1 MISSGFNSKRE
12 FNVGDKIAVIGCRN
26 LTRKFGSKTV
36 LDNVSFEVY
45 PGIIG
50 LLGPNGAGKSTL
62 IKLILGLDIPTS
74 GDISLFG
81 KTKVE
86 LGKIGFMPEA
96 KAIIPSMKG
105 FEFVAFAGELE
116 GLKRKDALR
125 RSHEILDCLS
135 MGEARFRKL
144 GEYSTGMIQ
153 KVKLA
158 QALVHD
164 PDLLILDEPT
174 AGLDPPARNQM
185 LDYLSYFARQQGK
198 SIVLST
204 HLLGDVQAV
213 CDQVVVLNFGVCLAS
228 CSLENLVGNKADS
241 YLIEVTGNQIDS
253 IAALGERC
261 VGSQDMGGFTKVFVQ
276 CNTSLGINNIASLIL
291 GAGGVIK
298 KFIPL
303 EGNLDDAFFALL
315 DKQRLVAN

>member
-1 MISSGFNSKRE
+1 MGEIP
-12 FNVGDKIAVIGCRN
+12 VIQCRH
-26 LTRKFGSKTV
+26 LTRKFGPKTV
-36 LDNVSFEVY
+36 LNNVSFEVY

-74 GDISLFG
+74 GNISLFG
-81 KTKVE
+81 KTKVD

-96 KAIIPSMKG
+96 KAIIPSMRG

-125 RSHEILDCLS
+125 RSHEILDCLG

-164 PDLLILDEPT
+164 PELLILDEPT

-185 LDYLSYFARQQGK
+185 LEYLSYFARQQGK

-204 HLLGDVQAV
+204 HLLGDVQSV
-213 CDQVVVLNFGVCLAS
+213 CDQIVVLNFGVCLAS
-228 CSLENLVGNKADS
+228 CSLEKLVGNKADK
-241 YLIEVTGNQIDS
+241 YLIEVGGDQMGVIV
-253 IAALGERC
+253 ALGERC
-261 VGSQDMGGFTKVFVQ
+261 VGTQDMGGFTKIFVK
-276 CNTSLGINNIASLIL
+276 CDSSAEVNKIASKVLS
-291 GAGGVIK
+291 AGGLIK
-298 KFIPL
+298 RFVPL
-303 EGNLDDAFFALL
+303 EGNLDDAFFELL
-315 DKQRLVAN
+315 DRQKLVEN

>member
-1 MISSGFNSKRE
+1 MGEIP
-12 FNVGDKIAVIGCRN
+12 VIQCRN
-26 LTRKFGSKTV
+26 LSRRFGSKTV
-36 LDNVSFEVY
+36 LNNVSFEVY

-62 IKLILGLDIPTS
+62 IKLILGLDIPSS
-74 GDISLFG
+74 GGITLFG

-164 PDLLILDEPT
+164 PELLILDEPT

-204 HLLGDVQAV
+204 HLLGDVQSV
-213 CDQVVVLNFGVCLAS
+213 CDQVVVLNFGNCLAS
-228 CSLENLVGNKADS
+228 CSLETLVGNKENR
-241 YLIEVTGNQIDS
+241 YLIEIAGNQIDS
-253 IAALGERC
+253 ISALGNLC
-261 VGSQDMGGFTKVFVQ
+261 IGTQDMGGFTKVFIQ
-276 CNTSLGINNIASLIL
+276 CESTAEINHIASQVLS
-291 GAGGVIK
+291 AGGVIK

-315 DKQRLVAN
+315 DKQRMEKI

>member
-1 MISSGFNSKRE
+1 MGEIP
-12 FNVGDKIAVIGCRN
+12 VIQCRN
-26 LTRKFGSKTV
+26 LSRRFGSKTV
-36 LDNVSFEVY
+36 LNNVSFEVY

-62 IKLILGLDIPTS
+62 IKLILGLDIPSS
-74 GDISLFG
+74 GGITLFG

-164 PDLLILDEPT
+164 PELLILDEPT

-204 HLLGDVQAV
+204 HLLGDVQSV
-213 CDQVVVLNFGVCLAS
+213 CDQVVVLNFGNCLAS
-228 CSLENLVGNKADS
+228 CSLETLVGNKENR
-241 YLIEVTGNQIDS
+241 YLIEIAGNQIDS
-253 IAALGERC
+253 ISALGNLC
-261 VGSQDMGGFTKVFVQ
+261 LGTQDMGGFTKVFIQ
-276 CNTSLGINNIASLIL
+276 CESTAEINHIASQVLS
-291 GAGGVIK
+291 AGGVIK

-315 DKQRLVAN
+315 DKQRMGKI

>member
-1 MISSGFNSKRE
+1 MGEIP
-12 FNVGDKIAVIGCRN
+12 VIQCRN
-26 LTRKFGSKTV
+26 LSRRFGSKTV
-36 LDNVSFEVY
+36 LNNVSFEVY

-62 IKLILGLDIPTS
+62 IKLILGLDIPSS
-74 GDISLFG
+74 GGITLFG

-164 PDLLILDEPT
+164 PELLILDEPT

-204 HLLGDVQAV
+204 HLLGDVQSV
-213 CDQVVVLNFGVCLAS
+213 CDQVVVLNFGNCLAS
-228 CSLENLVGNKADS
+228 CSLEKLVGNKENR
-241 YLIEVTGNQIDS
+241 YLIEIAGNQIDS
-253 IAALGERC
+253 ISALSNLCIGT
-261 VGSQDMGGFTKVFVQ
+261 QDMGGFTKVFIQ
-276 CNTSLGINNIASLIL
+276 CESTAEINHIASQVLS
-291 GAGGVIK
+291 AGGVIK

-315 DKQRLVAN
+315 DKQRMEKI

>member
-1 MISSGFNSKRE
+1 MGEIP
-12 FNVGDKIAVIGCRN
+12 VIQCRN
-26 LTRKFGSKTV
+26 LSRRFGSKTV
-36 LDNVSFEVY
+36 LNNVSFEVY

-62 IKLILGLDIPTS
+62 IKLILGLDIPSS
-74 GDISLFG
+74 GGITLFG

-164 PDLLILDEPT
+164 PELLILDEPT

-204 HLLGDVQAV
+204 HLLGDVQSV
-213 CDQVVVLNFGVCLAS
+213 CDQVVVLNFGNCLAS
-228 CSLENLVGNKADS
+228 CSLEKLVGNKENR
-241 YLIEVTGNQIDS
+241 YLIEIAGNQIDS
-253 IAALGERC
+253 ISALGNLC
-261 VGSQDMGGFTKVFVQ
+261 IGTQDMCGFTKVFIQ
-276 CNTSLGINNIASLIL
+276 CESTAEINHIASQVLS
-291 GAGGVIK
+291 AGGVIK

-315 DKQRLVAN
+315 DKQRMEKI

>member
-1 MISSGFNSKRE
+1 MGEIP
-12 FNVGDKIAVIGCRN
+12 VIQCRN
-26 LTRKFGSKTV
+26 LSRRFGSKTV
-36 LDNVSFEVY
+36 LNNVSFEVY

-62 IKLILGLDIPTS
+62 IKLILGLDIPSS
-74 GDISLFG
+74 GGITLFG

-164 PDLLILDEPT
+164 PELLILDEPT

-204 HLLGDVQAV
+204 HLLGDVQSV
-213 CDQVVVLNFGVCLAS
+213 CDQVVVLNFGNCLAS
-228 CSLENLVGNKADS
+228 CSLETLVGNKENR
-241 YLIEVTGNQIDS
+241 YLIEIAGNQIDS
-253 IAALGERC
+253 ISALGNLFI
-261 VGSQDMGGFTKVFVQ
+261 GTQDMGGFTKVFIQ
-276 CNTSLGINNIASLIL
+276 CESTAEINHIASQVLS
-291 GAGGVIK
+291 AGGVIK

-315 DKQRLVAN
+315 DKQRMGKI

>member
-1 MISSGFNSKRE
+1 
-12 FNVGDKIAVIGCRN
+12 VGEIPVIQCRH
-26 LTRKFGSKTV
+26 LTRKFGPKTV
-36 LDNVSFEVY
+36 LNNVSFEVY

-74 GDISLFG
+74 GNISLFG
-81 KTKVE
+81 KTKVD

-96 KAIIPSMKG
+96 KAIIPSMRG

-125 RSHEILDCLS
+125 RSHEILDCLG

-164 PDLLILDEPT
+164 PELLILDEPT

-185 LDYLSYFARQQGK
+185 LEYLSYFARQQGK

-204 HLLGDVQAV
+204 HLLGDVQSV
-213 CDQVVVLNFGVCLAS
+213 CDQIVVLNFGVCLAS
-228 CSLENLVGNKADS
+228 CSLEKLVGNKADK
-241 YLIEVTGNQIDS
+241 YLIEVGGDQMGVIV
-253 IAALGERC
+253 ALGERC
-261 VGSQDMGGFTKVFVQ
+261 VGTQDMGGFTKIFVK
-276 CNTSLGINNIASLIL
+276 CDSSAEVNKIASKVLS
-291 GAGGVIK
+291 AGGLIK
-298 KFIPL
+298 RFVPL
-303 EGNLDDAFFALL
+303 EGNLDDAFFELL
-315 DKQRLVAN
+315 DRQKLVEN

>member
-1 MISSGFNSKRE
+1 
-12 FNVGDKIAVIGCRN
+12 VGEIPVIQCRN
-26 LTRKFGSKTV
+26 LSRRFGSKTV
-36 LDNVSFEVY
+36 LNNVSFEVY

-62 IKLILGLDIPTS
+62 IKLILGLDIPSS
-74 GDISLFG
+74 GGITLFG

-164 PDLLILDEPT
+164 PELLILDEPT

-204 HLLGDVQAV
+204 HLLGDVQSV
-213 CDQVVVLNFGVCLAS
+213 CDQVVVLNFGNCLAS
-228 CSLENLVGNKADS
+228 CSLEKLVGNIENR
-241 YLIEVTGNQIDS
+241 YLIEIAGNHIDS
-253 IAALGERC
+253 ISALGNLC
-261 VGSQDMGGFTKVFVQ
+261 IGTQDMGGFTKVFIQ
-276 CNTSLGINNIASLIL
+276 CESTAEINHIASQVLS
-291 GAGGVIK
+291 AGGVIK

-315 DKQRLVAN
+315 DKQRMEKI

>member
-1 MISSGFNSKRE
+1 MGEIP
-12 FNVGDKIAVIGCRN
+12 VIQCRN
-26 LTRKFGSKTV
+26 LSRRFGSKTV
-36 LDNVSFEVY
+36 LNNVSFEVY

-62 IKLILGLDIPTS
+62 IKLILGLDIPSS
-74 GDISLFG
+74 GGITLFG

-153 KVKLA
+153 KIKLA

-164 PDLLILDEPT
+164 PELLILDEPT

-204 HLLGDVQAV
+204 HLLGDVQSV
-213 CDQVVVLNFGVCLAS
+213 CDQVVVLNFGNCLAS
-228 CSLENLVGNKADS
+228 CSLETLVGNKENR
-241 YLIEVTGNQIDS
+241 YLIEIAGNQIDS
-253 IAALGERC
+253 ISALGNLC
-261 VGSQDMGGFTKVFVQ
+261 IGTQDMGGFTKVFIQ
-276 CNTSLGINNIASLIL
+276 CESTAEINHIASQVLS
-291 GAGGVIK
+291 AGGVIK

-315 DKQRLVAN
+315 DKQRMEKI

>member
-1 MISSGFNSKRE
+1 MGEIP
-12 FNVGDKIAVIGCRN
+12 VIQCRN
-26 LTRKFGSKTV
+26 LSRKFGSKTV
-36 LDNVSFEVY
+36 LNNVSFEVY

-62 IKLILGLDIPTS
+62 IKLILGLDIPSS
-74 GDISLFG
+74 GGITLFG

-164 PDLLILDEPT
+164 PELLILDEPT

-204 HLLGDVQAV
+204 HLLGDVQSV
-213 CDQVVVLNFGVCLAS
+213 CDQVVVLNFGNCLAS
-228 CSLENLVGNKADS
+228 CSLEKLVGNKENR
-241 YLIEVTGNQIDS
+241 YLIEIAGNQIDS
-253 IAALGERC
+253 ISALSNLCIGT
-261 VGSQDMGGFTKVFVQ
+261 QDMGGFTKVFIQ
-276 CNTSLGINNIASLIL
+276 CESTAEINRIASQVLS
-291 GAGGVIK
+291 AGGVIK

-315 DKQRLVAN
+315 DKQRMEKI

>member
-1 MISSGFNSKRE
+1 
-12 FNVGDKIAVIGCRN
+12 
-26 LTRKFGSKTV
+26 
-36 LDNVSFEVY
+36 
-45 PGIIG
+45 
-50 LLGPNGAGKSTL
+50 
-62 IKLILGLDIPTS
+62 
-74 GDISLFG
+74 
-81 KTKVE
+81 
-86 LGKIGFMPEA
+86 MPEA

-164 PDLLILDEPT
+164 PELLILDEPT

-204 HLLGDVQAV
+204 HLLGDVQSV
-213 CDQVVVLNFGVCLAS
+213 CDQVVVLNFGNCLAS
-228 CSLENLVGNKADS
+228 CSLEKLVGNKENR
-241 YLIEVTGNQIDS
+241 YLIEIAGNQIDS
-253 IAALGERC
+253 ISALSNLCIGT
-261 VGSQDMGGFTKVFVQ
+261 QDMGGFTKVFIQ
-276 CNTSLGINNIASLIL
+276 CESTAEINHIASQVLS
-291 GAGGVIK
+291 AGGVIR

-315 DKQRLVAN
+315 DKQRMEKI

>member
-1 MISSGFNSKRE
+1 MGEIP
-12 FNVGDKIAVIGCRN
+12 VILCRN
-26 LTRKFGSKTV
+26 LSRKFGSKTV
-36 LDNVSFEVY
+36 LNNVSFEVY

-62 IKLILGLDIPTS
+62 IKLILGLDIPSS
-74 GDISLFG
+74 GGITLFG

-164 PDLLILDEPT
+164 PELLILDEPT

-204 HLLGDVQAV
+204 HLLGDVQSV
-213 CDQVVVLNFGVCLAS
+213 CDQVVVLNFGNCLAS
-228 CSLENLVGNKADS
+228 CSLEKLVGNKENR
-241 YLIEVTGNQIDS
+241 YLIEIAGNQIDS
-253 IAALGERC
+253 ISALSNLCIGT
-261 VGSQDMGGFTKVFVQ
+261 QDMGGFTKVFIQ
-276 CNTSLGINNIASLIL
+276 CESTAEINHIASQVLS
-291 GAGGVIK
+291 AGGVIR

-315 DKQRLVAN
+315 DKQRMEKI

>member
-1 MISSGFNSKRE
+1 MGEIP
-12 FNVGDKIAVIGCRN
+12 VIQCRN
-26 LTRKFGSKTV
+26 LSRKFGSKTV
-36 LDNVSFEVY
+36 LNNVSFEVY

-62 IKLILGLDIPTS
+62 IKLILGLDIPSS
-74 GDISLFG
+74 GGITLFG

-164 PDLLILDEPT
+164 PELLILDEPT

-204 HLLGDVQAV
+204 HLLGDVQSV
-213 CDQVVVLNFGVCLAS
+213 CDQVVVLNFGNCLAS
-228 CSLENLVGNKADS
+228 CSLEKLVGNKENR
-241 YLIEVTGNQIDS
+241 YLIEIAGNQIDS
-253 IAALGERC
+253 ISALSNLCIGT
-261 VGSQDMGGFTKVFVQ
+261 QDMGGFTKVFIQ
-276 CNTSLGINNIASLIL
+276 CESTAEINHIASQVLS
-291 GAGGVIK
+291 AGGVIK

-315 DKQRLVAN
+315 DKQRMEKI

>member
-1 MISSGFNSKRE
+1 MGEIP
-12 FNVGDKIAVIGCRN
+12 VIQCRN
-26 LTRKFGSKTV
+26 LSRRFGSKTV
-36 LDNVSFEVY
+36 LNNVSFEVY

-62 IKLILGLDIPTS
+62 IKLILGLDIPSS
-74 GDISLFG
+74 GGITLFG

-164 PDLLILDEPT
+164 PELLILDEPT

-204 HLLGDVQAV
+204 HLLGDVQSV
-213 CDQVVVLNFGVCLAS
+213 CDQVVVLNFGNCLAS
-228 CSLENLVGNKADS
+228 CSLETLVGNKENR
-241 YLIEVTGNQIDS
+241 YLIEIAGNQIDS
-253 IAALGERC
+253 ISALSNLCIGT
-261 VGSQDMGGFTKVFVQ
+261 QDMGGFTKVFIQ
-276 CNTSLGINNIASLIL
+276 CESTAEINHIASQVLS
-291 GAGGVIK
+291 AGGVIK

-315 DKQRLVAN
+315 DKQRMEKI

>member
-1 MISSGFNSKRE
+1 MGEIP
-12 FNVGDKIAVIGCRN
+12 VIQCRN
-26 LTRKFGSKTV
+26 LSRKFGSKTV
-36 LDNVSFEVY
+36 LNNVSFEVY

-62 IKLILGLDIPTS
+62 IKLILGLDIPSS
-74 GDISLFG
+74 GGITLFG

-164 PDLLILDEPT
+164 PELLILDEPT

-204 HLLGDVQAV
+204 HLLGDVQSV
-213 CDQVVVLNFGVCLAS
+213 CDQVVVLNFGNCLAS
-228 CSLENLVGNKADS
+228 CSLEKLVGNKENR
-241 YLIEVTGNQIDS
+241 YLIEIAGNQIDS
-253 IAALGERC
+253 ICALSNLCIGT
-261 VGSQDMGGFTKVFVQ
+261 QDMGGFTKVFIQ
-276 CNTSLGINNIASLIL
+276 CESTAEINHIASQVLS
-291 GAGGVIK
+291 AGGVIR

-315 DKQRLVAN
+315 DKQRMEKI

>member
-1 MISSGFNSKRE
+1 MGEIP
-12 FNVGDKIAVIGCRN
+12 VIQCRN
-26 LTRKFGSKTV
+26 LSRRFGSKTV
-36 LDNVSFEVY
+36 LNNVSFEVY

-62 IKLILGLDIPTS
+62 IKLILGLDIPSS
-74 GDISLFG
+74 GGITLFG

-164 PDLLILDEPT
+164 PELLILDEPT

-204 HLLGDVQAV
+204 HLLGDVQSV
-213 CDQVVVLNFGVCLAS
+213 CDQVVVLNFGNCLAS
-228 CSLENLVGNKADS
+228 CSLEKLVGNKENR
-241 YLIEVTGNQIDS
+241 YLIEIAGNQIDS
-253 IAALGERC
+253 ICALSNLCIGT
-261 VGSQDMGGFTKVFVQ
+261 QDMGGFTKVFIQ
-276 CNTSLGINNIASLIL
+276 CESTAEINHIASQVLS
-291 GAGGVIK
+291 AGGVIR

-315 DKQRLVAN
+315 DKQRMEKI

>member
-1 MISSGFNSKRE
+1 
-12 FNVGDKIAVIGCRN
+12 VGEIPVIQCRN
-26 LTRKFGSKTV
+26 LSRKFGSKTV
-36 LDNVSFEVY
+36 LNNVSFEVY

-62 IKLILGLDIPTS
+62 IKLILGLDIPSS
-74 GDISLFG
+74 GGITLFG

-164 PDLLILDEPT
+164 PELLILDEPT

-204 HLLGDVQAV
+204 HLLGDVQSV
-213 CDQVVVLNFGVCLAS
+213 CDQVVVLNFGNCLAS
-228 CSLENLVGNKADS
+228 CSLEKLVGNKENR
-241 YLIEVTGNQIDS
+241 YLIEIAGNQIDS
-253 IAALGERC
+253 ICALSNLCIGT
-261 VGSQDMGGFTKVFVQ
+261 QDMGGFTKVFIQ
-276 CNTSLGINNIASLIL
+276 CESTAEINHIASQVLS
-291 GAGGVIK
+291 AGGVIR

-315 DKQRLVAN
+315 DKQRMEKI

>member
-1 MISSGFNSKRE
+1 
-12 FNVGDKIAVIGCRN
+12 VGEIPVIQCRN
-26 LTRKFGSKTV
+26 LSRRFGSKTV
-36 LDNVSFEVY
+36 LNNVSFEVY

-62 IKLILGLDIPTS
+62 IKLILGLDIPSS
-74 GDISLFG
+74 GGITLFG

-164 PDLLILDEPT
+164 PELLILDEPT

-204 HLLGDVQAV
+204 HLLGDVQSV
-213 CDQVVVLNFGVCLAS
+213 CDQVVVLNFGNCLAS
-228 CSLENLVGNKADS
+228 CSLEKLVGNKENR
-241 YLIEVTGNQIDS
+241 YLIEIAGNQIDS
-253 IAALGERC
+253 ISALGNLC
-261 VGSQDMGGFTKVFVQ
+261 IGTQDMGGFTKVFIQ
-276 CNTSLGINNIASLIL
+276 CESTAEINHIASQVLS
-291 GAGGVIK
+291 AGGVIK

-315 DKQRLVAN
+315 DKQRMEKI

>member
-1 MISSGFNSKRE
+1 MGEIP
-12 FNVGDKIAVIGCRN
+12 VIQCRN
-26 LTRKFGSKTV
+26 LSRRFGSKTV
-36 LDNVSFEVY
+36 LNNVSFEVY

-62 IKLILGLDIPTS
+62 IKLILGLDIPSS
-74 GDISLFG
+74 GGITLFG

-164 PDLLILDEPT
+164 PELLILDEPT

-204 HLLGDVQAV
+204 HLLGDVQSV
-213 CDQVVVLNFGVCLAS
+213 CDQVVVLNFGNCLAS
-228 CSLENLVGNKADS
+228 CSLETLVGNKANR
-241 YLIEVTGNQIDS
+241 YLIEIAGNQIDS
-253 IAALGERC
+253 ISALGNLC
-261 VGSQDMGGFTKVFVQ
+261 IGTQDMGGFTKVFIQ
-276 CNTSLGINNIASLIL
+276 CESTAEINHIASQVLS
-291 GAGGVIK
+291 AGGVIK

-315 DKQRLVAN
+315 DKQRMEKI

>member
-1 MISSGFNSKRE
+1 MGEIP
-12 FNVGDKIAVIGCRN
+12 VIQCRN
-26 LTRKFGSKTV
+26 LSRRFGSKTV
-36 LDNVSFEVY
+36 LNNVSFEVY

-62 IKLILGLDIPTS
+62 IKLILGLDIPSS
-74 GDISLFG
+74 GGITLFG

-164 PDLLILDEPT
+164 PELLILDEPT

-185 LDYLSYFARQQGK
+185 LDYLSYFARQQCK

-204 HLLGDVQAV
+204 HLLGDVQSV
-213 CDQVVVLNFGVCLAS
+213 CDQVVVLNFGNCLAS
-228 CSLENLVGNKADS
+228 CSLETLVGNKANR
-241 YLIEVTGNQIDS
+241 YLIEIAGNQIDS
-253 IAALGERC
+253 ISALGNLC
-261 VGSQDMGGFTKVFVQ
+261 IGTQDMGGFTKVFIQ
-276 CNTSLGINNIASLIL
+276 CESTAEINHIASQVLS
-291 GAGGVIK
+291 AGGVIK

-315 DKQRLVAN
+315 DKQRMEKI

>member
-1 MISSGFNSKRE
+1 MGEIS
-12 FNVGDKIAVIGCRN
+12 VIQCRN

-36 LDNVSFEVY
+36 LNNVSFEVY

-74 GDISLFG
+74 GEISLLG
-81 KTKVE
+81 KAKVD

-125 RSHEILDCLS
+125 RSHEILDCLG

-204 HLLGDVQAV
+204 HLLGDVQSV
-213 CDQVVVLNFGVCLAS
+213 CDQIVVLNFGVCLAS
-228 CSLENLVGNKADS
+228 CSLEKLVGNKADN
-241 YLIEVTGNQIDS
+241 YLIEVGGNQINV
-253 IAALGERC
+253 INTLGERC
-261 VGSQDMGGFTKVFVQ
+261 KGSQDMGGFTKFFVQ
-276 CNTSLGINNIASLIL
+276 CDSSTELNKIVSLIVST
-291 GAGGVIK
+291 GGLIK
-298 KFIPL
+298 KIVPL

-315 DKQRLVAN
+315 DKQRMVEN

>member
-1 MISSGFNSKRE
+1 
-12 FNVGDKIAVIGCRN
+12 VGEIPVIQCRN
-26 LTRKFGSKTV
+26 LSRKFGSKTV
-36 LDNVSFEVY
+36 LNNVSFEVY

-62 IKLILGLDIPTS
+62 IKLILGLDIPSS
-74 GDISLFG
+74 GGITLFG

-164 PDLLILDEPT
+164 PELLILDEPT

-204 HLLGDVQAV
+204 HLLGDVQSV
-213 CDQVVVLNFGVCLAS
+213 CDQVVVLNFGNCLAS
-228 CSLENLVGNKADS
+228 CSLEKLVGNKENR
-241 YLIEVTGNQIDS
+241 YLIEIAGNQIDS
-253 IAALGERC
+253 ISALSNLCIGT
-261 VGSQDMGGFTKVFVQ
+261 QDMGGFTKVFIQ
-276 CNTSLGINNIASLIL
+276 CESTAEINHIASQVLS
-291 GAGGVIK
+291 AGGVIK

-315 DKQRLVAN
+315 DKQRMEKI

>member
-1 MISSGFNSKRE
+1 MGEIP
-12 FNVGDKIAVIGCRN
+12 VIQCRN
-26 LTRKFGSKTV
+26 LSRRFGSKTV
-36 LDNVSFEVY
+36 LNNVSFEVY

-62 IKLILGLDIPTS
+62 IKLILGLDIPSS
-74 GDISLFG
+74 GGITLFG

-164 PDLLILDEPT
+164 PELLILDEPT
-174 AGLDPPARNQM
+174 AGLDPPVRNQM

-204 HLLGDVQAV
+204 HLLGDVQSV
-213 CDQVVVLNFGVCLAS
+213 CDQVVVLNFGNCLAS
-228 CSLENLVGNKADS
+228 CSLETLVGNKENR
-241 YLIEVTGNQIDS
+241 YLIEIAENQIDS
-253 IAALGERC
+253 ISALGNLC
-261 VGSQDMGGFTKVFVQ
+261 IGTQDMGGFTKVFIQ
-276 CNTSLGINNIASLIL
+276 CESTAEINHIASQVLS
-291 GAGGVIK
+291 AGGVIK

-315 DKQRLVAN
+315 DKQRMEKI

>member
-1 MISSGFNSKRE
+1 
-12 FNVGDKIAVIGCRN
+12 VGEIPVIQCRN
-26 LTRKFGSKTV
+26 LSRKFGSKTV
-36 LDNVSFEVY
+36 LNNVSFEVY

-62 IKLILGLDIPTS
+62 IKLILGLDIPSS
-74 GDISLFG
+74 GGITLFG

-164 PDLLILDEPT
+164 PELLILDEPT

-204 HLLGDVQAV
+204 HLLGDVQSV
-213 CDQVVVLNFGVCLAS
+213 CDQVVVLNFGNCLAS
-228 CSLENLVGNKADS
+228 CSLEKLVGNKENR
-241 YLIEVTGNQIDS
+241 YLIEIAGNQIDS
-253 IAALGERC
+253 ICALSNLCIGT
-261 VGSQDMGGFTKVFVQ
+261 QDMGGFTKVFIQ
-276 CNTSLGINNIASLIL
+276 CESTAEINHIASQVLS
-291 GAGGVIK
+291 AGGVIK

-315 DKQRLVAN
+315 DKQRMEKI

>member
-1 MISSGFNSKRE
+1 MGEIP
-12 FNVGDKIAVIGCRN
+12 VIQCRN
-26 LTRKFGSKTV
+26 LSRKFGSKTV
-36 LDNVSFEVY
+36 LNNVSFEVY

-62 IKLILGLDIPTS
+62 IKLILGLDIPSS
-74 GDISLFG
+74 GGITLFG

-164 PDLLILDEPT
+164 PELLILDEPT
-174 AGLDPPARNQM
+174 AGLDPPTRNQM

-204 HLLGDVQAV
+204 HLLGDVQSV
-213 CDQVVVLNFGVCLAS
+213 CDQVVVLNFGNCLAS
-228 CSLENLVGNKADS
+228 CSLEKLVGNKENR
-241 YLIEVTGNQIDS
+241 YLIEIAGNQIDS
-253 IAALGERC
+253 ISALSNLCIGT
-261 VGSQDMGGFTKVFVQ
+261 QDMGGFTKVFIQ
-276 CNTSLGINNIASLIL
+276 CESTAEINHIASQVLS
-291 GAGGVIK
+291 AGGVIR

-315 DKQRLVAN
+315 DKQRMEKI

>member
-1 MISSGFNSKRE
+1 MGEIP
-12 FNVGDKIAVIGCRN
+12 VIQCRN
-26 LTRKFGSKTV
+26 LSRRFGSKTV
-36 LDNVSFEVY
+36 LNNVSFEVY

-62 IKLILGLDIPTS
+62 IKLILGLDIPSS
-74 GDISLFG
+74 GGITLFG

-144 GEYSTGMIQ
+144 GEYSIGMIQ

-164 PDLLILDEPT
+164 PELLILDEPT
-174 AGLDPPARNQM
+174 AGLDPPSRNQM

-204 HLLGDVQAV
+204 HLLGDVQSV
-213 CDQVVVLNFGVCLAS
+213 CDQVVVLNFGNCLAS
-228 CSLENLVGNKADS
+228 CSLEKLVGNKENR
-241 YLIEVTGNQIDS
+241 YLIEIAGNHIDS
-253 IAALGERC
+253 ISALGNLC
-261 VGSQDMGGFTKVFVQ
+261 IGTQDMGGFTKVFIQ
-276 CNTSLGINNIASLIL
+276 CESTAEINHIASQVLS
-291 GAGGVIK
+291 AGGVIK

-315 DKQRLVAN
+315 DKQRMEKI

>member
-1 MISSGFNSKRE
+1 MGEIP
-12 FNVGDKIAVIGCRN
+12 VIQCRN
-26 LTRKFGSKTV
+26 LSRKFGSKTV
-36 LDNVSFEVY
+36 LNNVSFEVY

-62 IKLILGLDIPTS
+62 IKLILGLDIPSS
-74 GDISLFG
+74 GGITLFG

-125 RSHEILDCLS
+125 RSNEILDCLS

-164 PDLLILDEPT
+164 PELLILDEPT

-198 SIVLST
+198 SIILST
-204 HLLGDVQAV
+204 HLLGDVQSV
-213 CDQVVVLNFGVCLAS
+213 CDQVVVLNFGNCLAS
-228 CSLENLVGNKADS
+228 CSLENLVGNKENR
-241 YLIEVTGNQIDS
+241 YLIE
-253 IAALGERC
+253 IAANQVESIIALGDLC
-261 VGSQDMGGFTKVFVQ
+261 IGTQDMGGFTKVFLQ
-276 CNTSLGINNIASLIL
+276 CDSFAEINKIASQVLV
-291 GAGGVIK
+291 AGGIIK
-298 KFIPL
+298 KFVPL
-303 EGNLDDAFFALL
+303 EGNLDEAFFALL
-315 DKQRLVAN
+315 DKQRMEKN

>member
-1 MISSGFNSKRE
+1 MGEIP
-12 FNVGDKIAVIGCRN
+12 VIQCRN
-26 LTRKFGSKTV
+26 LSRKFGSKTV
-36 LDNVSFEVY
+36 LNNVSFEVY

-62 IKLILGLDIPTS
+62 IKLILGLDIPSS
-74 GDISLFG
+74 GGITLFG

-153 KVKLA
+153 KIKLA

-164 PDLLILDEPT
+164 PELLILDEPT

-204 HLLGDVQAV
+204 HLLGDVQSV
-213 CDQVVVLNFGVCLAS
+213 CDQVVVLNFGNCLAS
-228 CSLENLVGNKADS
+228 CSLETLVGNKENR
-241 YLIEVTGNQIDS
+241 YLIEIAGNQIDS
-253 IAALGERC
+253 IIALSNLCIGT
-261 VGSQDMGGFTKVFVQ
+261 QDMGGFTKVFIQ
-276 CNTSLGINNIASLIL
+276 CESTAEINRIASQVLS
-291 GAGGVIK
+291 AGGVIK

-315 DKQRLVAN
+315 DKQRMEKI

>member
-1 MISSGFNSKRE
+1 
-12 FNVGDKIAVIGCRN
+12 VGEIPVIQCRN
-26 LTRKFGSKTV
+26 LSRKFGSKTV
-36 LDNVSFEVY
+36 LNNVSFEVY

-62 IKLILGLDIPTS
+62 IKLILGLDIPSS
-74 GDISLFG
+74 GGITLFG

-164 PDLLILDEPT
+164 PELLILDEPT

-204 HLLGDVQAV
+204 HLLGDVQSV
-213 CDQVVVLNFGVCLAS
+213 CDQVVVLNFGNCLAS
-228 CSLENLVGNKADS
+228 CSLEKLVGNKENR
-241 YLIEVTGNQIDS
+241 YLIEIAGNQIDS
-253 IAALGERC
+253 ISALSNLCIGT
-261 VGSQDMGGFTKVFVQ
+261 QDMGGFTKVFIQ
-276 CNTSLGINNIASLIL
+276 CESTAEINHIASQVLS
-291 GAGGVIK
+291 AGGVIR

-315 DKQRLVAN
+315 DKQRMEKI

>member
-1 MISSGFNSKRE
+1 MGEIP
-12 FNVGDKIAVIGCRN
+12 VIQCRN
-26 LTRKFGSKTV
+26 LSRRFGSKTV
-36 LDNVSFEVY
+36 LNNVSFEVY

-62 IKLILGLDIPTS
+62 IKLILGLDIPSS
-74 GDISLFG
+74 GGITLFG

-164 PDLLILDEPT
+164 PELLILDEPT

-204 HLLGDVQAV
+204 HLLGDVQSV
-213 CDQVVVLNFGVCLAS
+213 CDQVVVLNFGNCLAS
-228 CSLENLVGNKADS
+228 CSLEKLVGNKENR
-241 YLIEVTGNQIDS
+241 YLIEIAGNQIDS
-253 IAALGERC
+253 ICALSNLCIGT
-261 VGSQDMGGFTKVFVQ
+261 QDMGGFTKVFIQ
-276 CNTSLGINNIASLIL
+276 CESTAEINHIASQVLS
-291 GAGGVIK
+291 AGGVIK

-315 DKQRLVAN
+315 DKQRMEKI

>member
-1 MISSGFNSKRE
+1 MGEIP
-12 FNVGDKIAVIGCRN
+12 VIQCRN
-26 LTRKFGSKTV
+26 LSRRFGSKTV
-36 LDNVSFEVY
+36 LNNVSFEVY

-62 IKLILGLDIPTS
+62 IKLILGLDIPSS
-74 GDISLFG
+74 GGITLFG

-164 PDLLILDEPT
+164 PELLILDEPT

-204 HLLGDVQAV
+204 HLLGDVQSV
-213 CDQVVVLNFGVCLAS
+213 CDQVVVLNI
-228 CSLENLVGNKADS
+228 GN
-241 YLIEVTGNQIDS
+241 
-253 IAALGERC
+253 
-261 VGSQDMGGFTKVFVQ
+261 
-276 CNTSLGINNIASLIL
+276 
-291 GAGGVIK
+291 
-298 KFIPL
+298 
-303 EGNLDDAFFALL
+303 
-315 DKQRLVAN
+315 

>member
-1 MISSGFNSKRE
+1 MGEIP
-12 FNVGDKIAVIGCRN
+12 VIQCRN
-26 LTRKFGSKTV
+26 LSRRFGSKTV
-36 LDNVSFEVY
+36 LNNVSFEVY

-62 IKLILGLDIPTS
+62 IKLILGLDIPSS
-74 GDISLFG
+74 GGITLFG

-164 PDLLILDEPT
+164 PELLILDEPT

-204 HLLGDVQAV
+204 HLLGDVQSV
-213 CDQVVVLNFGVCLAS
+213 CDQVVVLNFGNCLAS
-228 CSLENLVGNKADS
+228 CSLEKLVGNKENR
-241 YLIEVTGNQIDS
+241 YLIEIAGNQIDS
-253 IAALGERC
+253 ISALSNLCIGT
-261 VGSQDMGGFTKVFVQ
+261 QDMGGFTKVFIQ
-276 CNTSLGINNIASLIL
+276 CESTAEINHIASQVLS
-291 GAGGVIK
+291 AGGVIR

-315 DKQRLVAN
+315 DKQRMEKI

>member
-1 MISSGFNSKRE
+1 MGEIP
-12 FNVGDKIAVIGCRN
+12 VIQCRN
-26 LTRKFGSKTV
+26 LSRRFGSKTV
-36 LDNVSFEVY
+36 LNNVSFEVY

-62 IKLILGLDIPTS
+62 IKLILGLDIPSS
-74 GDISLFG
+74 GGITLFG

-164 PDLLILDEPT
+164 PELLILDEPT

-185 LDYLSYFARQQGK
+185 LDYLSYFARQQCK

-204 HLLGDVQAV
+204 HLLGDVQSV
-213 CDQVVVLNFGVCLAS
+213 CDQVVVLNFGNCLVS
-228 CSLENLVGNKADS
+228 CSLETLVGNKENR
-241 YLIEVTGNQIDS
+241 YLIEIAGNQIDS
-253 IAALGERC
+253 ISALGNLC
-261 VGSQDMGGFTKVFVQ
+261 IGTQDMGGFTKVFIQ
-276 CNTSLGINNIASLIL
+276 CESTAEINHIASQVLS
-291 GAGGVIK
+291 AGGVIK

-315 DKQRLVAN
+315 DKQRMEKI

>member
-1 MISSGFNSKRE
+1 MGEIP
-12 FNVGDKIAVIGCRN
+12 VIQCRN
-26 LTRKFGSKTV
+26 LSRKFGSKTV
-36 LDNVSFEVY
+36 LNNVSFEVY

-62 IKLILGLDIPTS
+62 IKLILGLDIPSS
-74 GDISLFG
+74 GGITLFG

-164 PDLLILDEPT
+164 PELLILDEPT

-204 HLLGDVQAV
+204 HLLGDVQSV
-213 CDQVVVLNFGVCLAS
+213 CDQVVVLNFGNCLAS
-228 CSLENLVGNKADS
+228 CSLEKLVGNKENR
-241 YLIEVTGNQIDS
+241 YLIEIAGNQIDS
-253 IAALGERC
+253 ISALSNLCIGT
-261 VGSQDMGGFTKVFVQ
+261 QDMGGFTKVFIQ
-276 CNTSLGINNIASLIL
+276 CESTAEINHIASQVLS
-291 GAGGVIK
+291 AGGVIR

-315 DKQRLVAN
+315 DKQRMEKI

>member
-1 MISSGFNSKRE
+1 MGEIP
-12 FNVGDKIAVIGCRN
+12 VIQCRN
-26 LTRKFGSKTV
+26 LSRRFGSKTV
-36 LDNVSFEVY
+36 LNNVSFEVY

-62 IKLILGLDIPTS
+62 IKLILGLDIPSS
-74 GDISLFG
+74 GGITLFG

-164 PDLLILDEPT
+164 PELLILDEPT

-204 HLLGDVQAV
+204 HLLGDVQSV
-213 CDQVVVLNFGVCLAS
+213 CDQVVVLNFGNCLVS
-228 CSLENLVGNKADS
+228 CSLETLVGNKENR
-241 YLIEVTGNQIDS
+241 YLIEIAGNQIDS
-253 IAALGERC
+253 ISALGNLC
-261 VGSQDMGGFTKVFVQ
+261 IGTQDMGGFTKVFIQ
-276 CNTSLGINNIASLIL
+276 CESTAEINHIASQVLS
-291 GAGGVIK
+291 AGGVIK

-315 DKQRLVAN
+315 DKQRMEKI

>member
-1 MISSGFNSKRE
+1 
-12 FNVGDKIAVIGCRN
+12 VGEIPIIQCRN
-26 LTRKFGSKTV
+26 LSRRFGSKTV
-36 LDNVSFEVY
+36 LNNVSFEVY

-62 IKLILGLDIPTS
+62 IKLILGLDIPSS
-74 GDISLFG
+74 GGITLFG

-164 PDLLILDEPT
+164 PELLILDEPT

-204 HLLGDVQAV
+204 HLLGDVQSV
-213 CDQVVVLNFGVCLAS
+213 CDQVVVLNFGNCLAS
-228 CSLENLVGNKADS
+228 CSLEKLVGNKENR
-241 YLIEVTGNQIDS
+241 YLIEIAGNHIDS
-253 IAALGERC
+253 ISALGNLC
-261 VGSQDMGGFTKVFVQ
+261 IGTQDMGGFTKVFIQ
-276 CNTSLGINNIASLIL
+276 CESTAEINHIASQVLS
-291 GAGGVIK
+291 AGGVIK

-315 DKQRLVAN
+315 DKQRMEKI

>member
-1 MISSGFNSKRE
+1 MGEIP
-12 FNVGDKIAVIGCRN
+12 VIQCRN

-36 LDNVSFEVY
+36 LNNVSFEVY
-45 PGIIG
+45 SGIIG

-62 IKLILGLDIPTS
+62 IKLILGLDIPSS
-74 GDISLFG
+74 GDISLLG
-81 KTKVE
+81 KTKVD
-86 LGKIGFMPEA
+86 LGNIGFMPEA

-125 RSHEILDCLS
+125 RSHEILDCLG
-135 MGEARFRKL
+135 MGEGRFRKL
-144 GEYSTGMIQ
+144 GEYSAGMIQ

-204 HLLGDVQAV
+204 HLLGDVQSV
-213 CDQVVVLNFGVCLAS
+213 CDQIVVLNFGVCLAS
-228 CSLENLVGNKADS
+228 CSLEKLLENKADR
-241 YLIEVTGNQIDS
+241 YLIEVGGNQINVLT
-253 IAALGERC
+253 ALGERC
-261 VGSQDMGGFTKVFVQ
+261 KGTQDMGGFTKFLVQ
-276 CNTSLGINNIASLIL
+276 CDSSTEVNIIASQIL
-291 GAGGVIK
+291 SAGGLIK
-298 KFIPL
+298 KLVPL

-315 DKQRLVAN
+315 DKQRLVGN

>member
-1 MISSGFNSKRE
+1 MGEIP
-12 FNVGDKIAVIGCRN
+12 VIHCRN
-26 LTRKFGSKTV
+26 LTKKFGPKTV
-36 LDNVSFEVY
+36 LNNVSFEVY

-62 IKLILGLDIPTS
+62 IKLILGLDNPTS

-86 LGKIGFMPEA
+86 LAKIGFMPEA

-105 FEFVAFAGELE
+105 YEFVAYAGELD
-116 GLKRKDALR
+116 GLKRTDALR
-125 RSHEILDCLS
+125 RSHEILDCLG
-135 MGEARFRKL
+135 MGESRYRKL

-185 LDYLSYFARQQGK
+185 LDYLTYFARQQGK

-204 HLLGDVQAV
+204 HLLGDVQTV

-228 CSLENLVGNKADS
+228 CSLEQLVGNKSDS
-241 YLIEVTGNQIDS
+241 YLIEVAGNQIDV
-253 IAALGERC
+253 IAALGEKC
-261 VGSQDMGGFTKVFVQ
+261 LSAQDMGGFTKVFVR
-276 CNTSLGINNIASLIL
+276 CGSSAEINRITSLVLSF
-291 GAGGVIK
+291 GGVIK
-298 KFIPL
+298 KFVPL

-315 DKQRLVAN
+315 DKQRLAGN